1 MKYKINYKFF
11 KEMTIYLWYIVI
23 SFFRSIFEQAL
34 TFDDN
39 DDRKESPYF

>member
-34 TFDDN
+34 TVDEN